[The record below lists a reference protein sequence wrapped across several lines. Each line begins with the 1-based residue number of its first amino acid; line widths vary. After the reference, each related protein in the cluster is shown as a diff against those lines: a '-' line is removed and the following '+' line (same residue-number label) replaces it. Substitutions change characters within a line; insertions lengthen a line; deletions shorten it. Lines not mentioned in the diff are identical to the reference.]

1 MNLVIISG
9 NLCADVELKSFESGS
24 TVGKM
29 RIATSEWNGK
39 ERISEY
45 HSCVVWND
53 DAKRAAQHLKKG
65 DGVVLYGRIASRSW
79 ENDAGEKR
87 SASEIKVNRWE
98 FSPGKKNGA
107 SHDAQQATYEPRGAA
122 PRRDAPP
129 ARR

>member
-24 TVGKM
+24 TVGRM

-45 HSCVVWND
+45 HSCVVWDD

-65 DGVVLYGRIASRSW
+65 DGVVLYGRLGW

-98 FSPGKKNGA
+98 FSPGPLTRLVN
-107 SHDAQQATYEPRGAA
+107 SETRS
-122 PRRDAPP
+122 R
-129 ARR
+129 